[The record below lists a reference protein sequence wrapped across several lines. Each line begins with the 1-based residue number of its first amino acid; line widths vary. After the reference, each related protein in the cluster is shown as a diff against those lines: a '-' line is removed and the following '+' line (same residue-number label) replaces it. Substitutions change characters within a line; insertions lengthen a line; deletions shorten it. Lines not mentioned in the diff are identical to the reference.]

1 MKNDRV
7 KSIKIEILGKNYP
20 IKVQESQE
28 TTMRKIAR
36 YVDQRFRAFK
46 NDLNNQPDTTVMAL
60 ACLSI
65 TEELFEERQSKSD
78 NKQIEEQL
86 FREVNQSLK
95 ELLDE

>member
-36 YVDQRFRAFK
+36 YVDQRFRACK
-46 NDLNNQPDTTVMAL
+46 SDLNKQPDTTVMTL

-65 TEELFEERQSKSD
+65 TEELFEERQSTTD
-78 NKQIEEQL
+78 NKQKEEKI
-86 FREVNQSLK
+86 FREINQSLK
-95 ELLDE
+95 ELLDD

>member
-1 MKNDRV
+1 MSSDRI

-20 IKVQESQE
+20 IKVQENQE

-46 NDLNNQPDTTVMAL
+46 SDLNNQPDTTVMAL

-65 TEELFEERQSKSD
+65 TEELFEEQQKNSD
-78 NKQIEEQL
+78 SKQIEEQI
-86 FREVNQSLK
+86 FGEVNQSLRA
-95 ELLDE
+95 LLEE